1 MKGCF
6 EHNEKTK
13 EHIRK
18 RLLKKSCIFALGIT
32 KTKFHIVMNKFHK
45 LGLVVMAVVVMCG
58 YSLRVSAQQLKAE
71 NIDAVVKAMTLE
83 EKCHMVLGRGMHFN
97 DDAKFPGTAGST
109 FSVDRLGIPETY
121 CADSQQGLRMSAT
134 RAWDHND
141 YYPTDFVAS
150 MTLAS
155 TWDRE
160 AAFKVGQGI
169 GNEVREFGLDWI
181 LSPAMNLIR
190 NPLCGR
196 NHEYY
201 SEDPYLSGT
210 IAAGYVNGVQSEGT
224 AACPKHF
231 VANNQETNRNNNISQ
246 VSQRAL
252 REIYL
257 KAFELMVK
265 ESNPWTIMTSYNKL
279 NGPYA
284 VQNYE
289 LLTTI
294 VRDEWGWKGMYVSDW
309 NAGDDAVAAMLAGND
324 MLQPGQDKQYQAILE
339 AAKNGKLPME
349 VLDANVKRIL
359 EYVIK
364 THNFKNYKYSNEP
377 DLKAHAQTVREVGAD
392 GIVLLKNSGILPL
405 TGKRVALFGCTS
417 YDWISGGSGFGGT
430 SVGHYTVSIIEGM
443 RSAGYEVYKPLIATY
458 TKHLAAE
465 EKRLFPNGRP
475 PFSLMPP
482 ARADEKQFTSEELN
496 AAIEGS
502 DVAIISL
509 GRKSGEA
516 ADRSESDFY
525 LKEGEA
531 QLIKAVSEAYHAKG
545 KQVVVLLDICSPI
558 DVASWQDQVDALVC
572 TWQGG
577 QESGF
582 SVADVL
588 SGKVNPSGKLPM
600 TFQIKYG
607 DAYADKNFPANVDDK
622 TLGAMFMW
630 GYNKDQAPKERQ
642 PQANIDYT
650 NYEEDIYVGYRYF
663 DSFGKPVAYPFGFG
677 LSYTTFAYENMSV
690 SEANGVYTVKIDVK
704 NTGKCAGRN
713 VVELFVAAP
722 NSKKLNKPEKELRN
736 YAKTKCL
743 KPGETE
749 TVAMQVKTEDLASFN
764 EKASAWK
771 TDAGL
776 YTFMI
781 CSSASDVEAQA
792 TAKVKA
798 WTKKVHNVMQPNVK
812 LNLLKR

>member
-1 MKGCF
+1 
-6 EHNEKTK
+6 
-13 EHIRK
+13 
-18 RLLKKSCIFALGIT
+18 
-32 KTKFHIVMNKFHK
+32 
-45 LGLVVMAVVVMCG
+45 
-58 YSLRVSAQQLKAE
+58 
-71 NIDAVVKAMTLE
+71 
-83 EKCHMVLGRGMHFN
+83 MHYN
-97 DDAKFPGTAGST
+97 DDDKFPGTAGSS
-109 FSVDRLGIPETY
+109 FGVARLGIPETY
-121 CADSQQGLRMSAT
+121 CADSQQGLRMNAK
-134 RAWDHND
+134 RVWDHRD

-150 MTLAS
+150 PTLAS

-160 AAFKVGQGI
+160 AAFKIGQGI

-210 IAAGYVNGVQSEGT
+210 IAAGYVRGIQSEGT

-257 KAFELMVK
+257 KAFEIMVK
-265 ESNPWTIMTSYNKL
+265 ESDPWTIMTSYNKL

-284 VQNYE
+284 VQNHE

-324 MLQPGQDKQYQAILE
+324 MLQPGQPKQYEAILA
-339 AAKNGKLPME
+339 AAKSGKLPME
-349 VLDANVKRIL
+349 VLNANIKRIL
-359 EYVIK
+359 EYVVK
-364 THNFKNYKYSNEP
+364 TNSFKGYKYSNEP
-377 DLKAHAQTVREVGAD
+377 NLKAHAQVVREVGAD

-430 SVGHYTVSIIEGM
+430 SVGHYTVSLVEGM
-443 RSAGYEVYKPLIATY
+443 RSVGYEVYKPLIAAY
-458 TKHLAAE
+458 TQHLAAE
-465 EKRLFPNGRP
+465 EKRLFPDGRP
-475 PFSLMPP
+475 PFSLLPP
-482 ARADEKQFTSEELN
+482 ARAEEKQFTDDELS
-496 AAIEGS
+496 AAVNES

-516 ADRSESDFY
+516 ADRSEADFY
-525 LKEGEA
+525 LKEGEK

-545 KQVVVLLDICSPI
+545 KKVVVLLDICSPI
-558 DVASWQDQVDALVC
+558 DVASWQDQIDALVC

-588 SGKVNPSGKLPM
+588 SGRVNPSGKLPM

-630 GYNKDQAPKERQ
+630 GYDKDKAPKERK
-642 PQANIDYT
+642 PEANIDFT

-663 DSFGKPVAYPFGFG
+663 DSFRKPVAYPFGYG

-690 SEANGVYTVKIDVK
+690 TEADGIYTVKVDVK
-704 NTGKCAGRN
+704 NTGDCAGRN

-736 YAKTKCL
+736 YAKTRLL
-743 KPGETE
+743 KTGESE
-749 TVAMQVKTEDLASFN
+749 TITMTVKAEDLASFN

-771 TDAGL
+771 TDAGV
-776 YTFMI
+776 YTFLI
-781 CSSASDVEAQA
+781 CSSANDVEAHA

-798 WTKKVHNVMQPNVK
+798 WTKKVNNVMKPNVK
-812 LNLLKR
+812 LNLLHR

>member
-1 MKGCF
+1 MK
-6 EHNEKTK
+6 
-13 EHIRK
+13 RK
-18 RLLKKSCIFALGIT
+18 LLYFLAL
-32 KTKFHIVMNKFHK
+32 FP
-45 LGLVVMAVVVMCG
+45 LMA
-58 YSLRVSAQQLKAE
+58 SAQQLTAE
-71 NIDAVVKAMTLE
+71 NIDDVVNAMTLE
-83 EKCHMVLGRGMHFN
+83 EKCHLVLGCGMHYN
-97 DDAKFPGTAGST
+97 EDDKFPGTAGSS
-109 FSVDRLGIPETY
+109 FGVARLGIPETY
-121 CADSQQGLRMSAT
+121 CADSQQGLRMNSK
-134 RAWDHND
+134 RAWDHRD
-141 YYPTDFVAS
+141 YFPTDFVAS
-150 MTLAS
+150 MTLSS

-169 GNEVREFGLDWI
+169 GNEVKEFGLDWI
-181 LSPAMNLIR
+181 LSPSMNLIR

-201 SEDPYLSGT
+201 SEDPFLSGT
-210 IAAGYVNGVQSEGT
+210 IAAGYVKGVQSEGT

-231 VANNQETNRNNNISQ
+231 VANNQETNRSNNISQ

-257 KAFELMVK
+257 KAFEIMIK
-265 ESNPWTIMTSYNKL
+265 ESDPWTIMTSYNKL

-284 VQNYE
+284 VQNHE

-309 NAGDDAVAAMLAGND
+309 GGGDNAVAAMLAGND
-324 MLQPGQDKQYQAILE
+324 MLQPGTPKQFEEILA
-339 AAKNGKLPME
+339 AAKSGELPMA

-359 EYVIK
+359 EYVVK
-364 THNFKNYKYSNEP
+364 THNFKKAGHQCQKPCCVPIGSAEN
-377 DLKAHAQTVREVGAD
+377 LKAHALVVREVGAD

-405 TGKRVALFGCTS
+405 AGKKVALFGCTS

-430 SVGHYTVSIIEGM
+430 SVGHYTVSLIEGM
-443 RSAGYEVYKPLIATY
+443 RSAGYEVYKPLIGIY
-458 TKHLAAE
+458 TQHIAAE
-465 EKRLFPNGRP
+465 EKRLYPEGRP
-475 PFSLMPP
+475 PFSLTPP
-482 ARADEKQFTSEELN
+482 ARAEEILLSAEDMN

-502 DVAIISL
+502 DVAIITL

-516 ADRSESDFY
+516 ADRPESDFY
-525 LKEGEA
+525 LKEGEKR
-531 QLIKAVSEAYHAKG
+531 LIKAVSEAYHAQG
-545 KQVVVLLDICSPI
+545 KKVIALLDICSPI

-630 GYNKDQAPKERQ
+630 GRNKDDNKVRE
-642 PQANIDYT
+642 PQKDIDFT

-677 LSYTTFAYENMSV
+677 LSYTTFAYENLRV
-690 SEANGVYTVKIDVK
+690 SETGGVYTIQVDVK
-704 NTGKCAGRN
+704 NTGSKAGRN

-736 YAKTKCL
+736 YAKTKL
-743 KPGETE
+743 LQPGETE
-749 TVAMQVKTEDLASFN
+749 TITMKVPIEDLASFN

-781 CSSASDVEAQA
+781 CSSANDIEAKA
-792 TAKVKA
+792 TAKVKG
-798 WTKKVHNVMQPNVK
+798 WTKKVNNVMKPNVK
-812 LNLLKR
+812 LNLLRR

>member
-1 MKGCF
+1 MK
-6 EHNEKTK
+6 
-13 EHIRK
+13 
-18 RLLKKSCIFALGIT
+18 KKIKLCLMLAGTFLGSGLHMSVFAQ
-32 KTKFHIVMNKFHK
+32 VK
-45 LGLVVMAVVVMCG
+45 L
-58 YSLRVSAQQLKAE
+58 SAT
-71 NIDAVVKAMTLE
+71 NIDEIVQTMTLE
-83 EKCHMVLGRGMHFN
+83 EKCHLVLGCGMHFN
-97 DDAKFPGTAGST
+97 DEAKFPGTAGST
-109 FSVDRLGIPETY
+109 YAIARRGIPETY
-121 CADSQQGLRMSAT
+121 CADSQQGLRMDHH
-134 RAWDHND
+134 RDWDHRD

-160 AAFKVGQGI
+160 AAYKVGQGI
-169 GNEVREFGLDWI
+169 GNEVKEFGLDWI
-181 LSPAMNLIR
+181 LSPSMNLIR
-190 NPLCGR
+190 DALCGR

-201 SEDPYLSGT
+201 SEDPYLSGM

-231 VANNQETNRNNNISQ
+231 IANNQETNRSNNISQ
-246 VSQRAL
+246 MSQRAL

-257 KAFELMVK
+257 KAFEIMVK

-284 VQNYE
+284 VQNHE

-309 NAGDDAVAAMLAGND
+309 GGGDNAVAAMQAGND
-324 MLQPGQDKQYQAILE
+324 MLQPGSDMQYQTILA
-339 AAKNGKLPME
+339 AAKNGQLSME

-359 EYVIK
+359 EYVVK
-364 THNFKNYKYSNEP
+364 THNFRGYAYTNTP
-377 DLKAHAQTVREVGAD
+377 DLKAHAQVVREVGAD
-392 GIVLLKNSGILPL
+392 GIVLLKNGSSSNVSEDGEKLLPL
-405 TGKRVALFGCTS
+405 KGKRVALFGCTS

-430 SVGHYTVSIIEGM
+430 TIGHYTVSLIEGM
-443 RSAGYEVYKPLIATY
+443 RSAGYEVYKPLIGIY
-458 TKHLAAE
+458 KKHIADE

-475 PFSLMPP
+475 QFSLMPP
-482 ARADEKQFTSEELN
+482 ARAEEKLFTNEELG
-496 AAIEGS
+496 AAIDGS

-516 ADRSESDFY
+516 ADRSEADFY
-525 LKEGEA
+525 LKDSEKA
-531 QLIKAVSEAYHAKG
+531 LIKQISEAYHAQG
-545 KQVVVLLDICSPI
+545 KKVVVLLDICSPI

-582 SVADVL
+582 AVADVL
-588 SGKVNPSGKLPM
+588 SGRVNPSGKLPM

-607 DAYADKNFPANVDDK
+607 DAYADKNFPSNVDDK

-630 GYNKDQAPKERQ
+630 GRNKDDAKKRE
-642 PQANIDYT
+642 PQKNIDFT

-663 DSFGKPVAYPFGFG
+663 DSFDKPVAYPFGFG
-677 LSYTTFAYENMSV
+677 LSYTTFDYENMRV
-690 SEANGVYTVKIDVK
+690 SESDGVYTVKVDVR
-704 NTGKCAGRN
+704 NTGDYAGRN

-722 NSKKLNKPEKELRN
+722 NSKKANKPAKELRN
-736 YAKTKCL
+736 FAKTRL
-743 KPGETE
+743 LQPGENE
-749 TVAMQVKTEDLASFN
+749 TVTMTVSTADLASFN
-764 EKASAWK
+764 EKLSAWK

-781 CSSASDVEAQA
+781 CSSASDVEAKA

-798 WTKKVHNVMQPNVK
+798 YTHKVNNVLKPNVK
-812 LNLLKR
+812 LNLLHR

>member
-1 MKGCF
+1 MK
-6 EHNEKTK
+6 T
-13 EHIRK
+13 RY
-18 RLLKKSCIFALGIT
+18 LVSLVIT
-32 KTKFHIVMNKFHK
+32 I
-45 LGLVVMAVVVMCG
+45 AAQCG
-58 YSLRVSAQQLKAE
+58 YSLHVNAQQLNVN
-71 NIDAVVKAMTLE
+71 NIDDIVNAMTIE
-83 EKCHMVLGRGMHFN
+83 EKCHLVLGCGMHFN
-97 DDAKFPGTAGST
+97 DEAKFPGTAGST
-109 FSVDRLGIPETY
+109 YAVPRLGIPATY
-121 CADSQQGLRMSAT
+121 CADSQQGLRMNAN
-134 RAWDHND
+134 RDWDHHD

-160 AAFKVGQGI
+160 AAFKVGKGI

-210 IAAGYVNGVQSEGT
+210 IAAGYVRGVQSEGT

-231 VANNQETNRNNNISQ
+231 IANNQETNRNSNISQ

-257 KAFELMVK
+257 KAFEIMVK
-265 ESNPWTIMTSYNKL
+265 ESDPWTIMTSYNKL

-284 VQNYE
+284 LQNRD

-309 NAGDDAVAAMLAGND
+309 NAGDDAVAAMKAGND
-324 MLQPGQDKQYQAILE
+324 MLQPGQDKQYQAILD
-339 AAKNGKLPME
+339 AAKSGKLSMDI
-349 VLDANVKRIL
+349 LNANVKRIL
-359 EYVIK
+359 EYIVK
-364 THNFKNYKYSNEP
+364 THNFKGYQYGNEP
-377 DLKAHAQTVREVGAD
+377 NLKAHAQIVREVGAD
-392 GIVLLKNSGILPL
+392 GIVLLKNNGILPL

-430 SVGHYTVSIIEGM
+430 SVGHYTVSLIEGM
-443 RSAGYEVYKPLIATY
+443 RSAGYEVYKPLISIYKQHIAS
-458 TKHLAAE
+458 E

-475 PFSLMPP
+475 PFSITPP
-482 ARADEKQFTSEELN
+482 ARAEEKAFTAEEMN
-496 AAIEGS
+496 DAIDGS

-516 ADRSESDFY
+516 ADRSEADFY
-525 LKEGEA
+525 LKEGES
-531 QLIKAVSEAYHAKG
+531 QLIKTVSEAYHAKG
-545 KQVVVLLDICSPI
+545 KKVIVLLDICSPI
-558 DVASWQDQVDALVC
+558 DVASWQNQVDALVC

-630 GYNKDQAPKERQ
+630 GYDKDKAPEERN
-642 PQANIDYT
+642 PEANIDYT

-663 DSFGKPVAYPFGFG
+663 DSFGKDVAYPFGFG
-677 LSYTTFAYENMSV
+677 LSYTTFSYDNMNV
-690 SEANGVYTVKIDVK
+690 SEAGGVYTVKVDVK
-704 NTGKCAGRN
+704 NTGSRAGRN

-736 YAKTKCL
+736 YAKTKNL

-749 TVAMQVKTEDLASFN
+749 TITMQVKTEDLASFN

-771 TDAGL
+771 TDAGD

-781 CSSASDVEAQA
+781 CSSANDIEAKA
-792 TAKVKA
+792 TAKVKP

-812 LNLLKR
+812 LNRLKR

>member
-1 MKGCF
+1 M
-6 EHNEKTK
+6 
-13 EHIRK
+13 
-18 RLLKKSCIFALGIT
+18 KKSMRYILG
-32 KTKFHIVMNKFHK
+32 V
-45 LGLVVMAVVVMCG
+45 AVVCG
-58 YSLRVSAQQLKAE
+58 CSLSASAQQLKAD
-71 NIDAVVKAMTLE
+71 NIDDVVKAMTLE
-83 EKCHMVLGRGMHFN
+83 EKCHMVLGRGMHYN
-97 DDAKFPGTAGST
+97 DDDKFPGTAGST
-109 FSVDRLGIPETY
+109 FFVERLGIPETY
-121 CADSQQGLRMSAT
+121 CADSQQGLRMNAK

-160 AAFKVGQGI
+160 AAFRVGQGI

-210 IAAGYVNGVQSEGT
+210 IAAGYVRGVQSEGT

-257 KAFELMVK
+257 KAFEIMVK
-265 ESNPWTIMTSYNKL
+265 ESDPWTIMTSYNKL

-284 VQNYE
+284 VQNRE

-324 MLQPGQDKQYQAILE
+324 MLQPGQDKQYEAILQ
-339 AAKNGKLPME
+339 AAKSGKLPME

-359 EYVIK
+359 EYVVK
-364 THNFKNYKYSNEP
+364 THNFKGYKSTNNP

-405 TGKRVALFGCTS
+405 KGKRVALFGCTS

-430 SVGHYTVSIIEGM
+430 SVGHYTVSLVEGM
-443 RSAGYEVYKPLIATY
+443 RSAGYEVYKPLVGIY
-458 TKHLAAE
+458 TKHLADE
-465 EKRLFPNGRP
+465 EKRLFPEGRP
-475 PFSLMPP
+475 AFSLLPP
-482 ARADEKQFTSEELN
+482 ARADEKQFTADELK

-516 ADRSESDFY
+516 ADRSEADFY
-525 LKEGEA
+525 LKDGEA
-531 QLIKAVSEAYHAKG
+531 KLIKAVSEAYHAQG

-582 SVADVL
+582 AVADVL
-588 SGKVNPSGKLPM
+588 SGRVNPSGKLPM

-607 DAYADKNFPANVDDK
+607 DAYADRNFPANVDDK

-630 GYNKDQAPKERQ
+630 GYDKDKAPKERKFE
-642 PQANIDYT
+642 ANIDYT

-677 LSYTTFAYENMSV
+677 LSYTTFSYADAVATVDGDVVTVSV
-690 SEANGVYTVKIDVK
+690 KVT
-704 NTGKCAGRN
+704 NTGQRAGRN

-736 YAKTKCL
+736 YAKTRL
-743 KPGETE
+743 LQPGQSE
-749 TVAMQVKTEDLASFN
+749 TVTMKVKTSNLASFN

-771 TDAGL
+771 TDAGTYSFL
-776 YTFMI
+776 I
-781 CSSASDVEAQA
+781 CSSANSVEAKA

-798 WTKKVHNVMQPNVK
+798 WSKKVNNVMKPNVK

>member
-1 MKGCF
+1 M
-6 EHNEKTK
+6 
-13 EHIRK
+13 
-18 RLLKKSCIFALGIT
+18 KKSMRYILG
-32 KTKFHIVMNKFHK
+32 V
-45 LGLVVMAVVVMCG
+45 AVVCG
-58 YSLRVSAQQLKAE
+58 CSLSASAQQLKAD
-71 NIDAVVKAMTLE
+71 NIDDVVKAMTLE
-83 EKCHMVLGRGMHFN
+83 EKCHMVLGRGMHYN
-97 DDAKFPGTAGST
+97 DDDKFPGTAGST
-109 FSVDRLGIPETY
+109 FFVERLGIPETY
-121 CADSQQGLRMSAT
+121 CADSQQGLRMNAK

-160 AAFKVGQGI
+160 AAFRVGQGI

-210 IAAGYVNGVQSEGT
+210 IAAGYVRGVQSEGT

-257 KAFELMVK
+257 KAFEIMVK
-265 ESNPWTIMTSYNKL
+265 ESDPWTIMTSYNKL

-284 VQNYE
+284 VQNRE

-324 MLQPGQDKQYQAILE
+324 MLQPGQDKQYEAILQ
-339 AAKNGKLPME
+339 AAKSGKLPME

-359 EYVIK
+359 EYVVK
-364 THNFKNYKYSNEP
+364 THNFKGYKSTNNP

-405 TGKRVALFGCTS
+405 NGKRVALFGCTS

-430 SVGHYTVSIIEGM
+430 SVGHYTVSLVEGM
-443 RSAGYEVYKPLIATY
+443 RSAGYEVYKPLVGIY
-458 TKHLAAE
+458 TKHLADE
-465 EKRLFPNGRP
+465 EKRLFPEGRP
-475 PFSLMPP
+475 AFSLLPP
-482 ARADEKQFTSEELN
+482 ARADEKQFSADELK

-516 ADRSESDFY
+516 ADRSEADFY
-525 LKEGEA
+525 LKDGEA
-531 QLIKAVSEAYHAKG
+531 KLIKAVSEAYHAQG

-582 SVADVL
+582 AVADVL
-588 SGKVNPSGKLPM
+588 SGRVNPSGKLPM

-607 DAYADKNFPANVDDK
+607 DAYADRNFPANVDDK

-630 GYNKDQAPKERQ
+630 GYDKDKAPKERKLE
-642 PQANIDYT
+642 ANIDYT

-677 LSYTTFAYENMSV
+677 LSYTTFSYADAVATVDGDVVTVSV
-690 SEANGVYTVKIDVK
+690 KVT
-704 NTGKCAGRN
+704 NTGQRAGRN

-736 YAKTKCL
+736 YAKTRL
-743 KPGETE
+743 LQPGQSE
-749 TVAMQVKTEDLASFN
+749 TVTMKVKTSDLASFN

-771 TDAGL
+771 TDAGTYSFL
-776 YTFMI
+776 I
-781 CSSASDVEAQA
+781 CSSANSVEAKA

-798 WTKKVHNVMQPNVK
+798 WSKKVNNVMKPNVK

>member
-1 MKGCF
+1 MK
-6 EHNEKTK
+6 T
-13 EHIRK
+13 I
-18 RLLKKSCIFALGIT
+18 LL
-32 KTKFHIVMNKFHK
+32 
-45 LGLVVMAVVVMCG
+45 
-58 YSLRVSAQQLKAE
+58 SLFSLLSIAASAQPKLNAN
-71 NIDAVVKAMTLE
+71 NIDEVVNAMTLE
-83 EKCHMVLGRGMHFN
+83 EKCHLVLGCGMHFN
-97 DDAKFPGTAGST
+97 DEAKFPGTAGST
-109 FSVDRLGIPETY
+109 FGIARLGIPETY
-121 CADSQQGLRMSAT
+121 CADSQQGLRMDSK

-160 AAFKVGQGI
+160 AAYKVGKGI
-169 GNEVREFGLDWI
+169 GNEVKEFGLDWI
-181 LSPAMNLIR
+181 LSPSMNLIR
-190 NPLCGR
+190 NVLCGR

-210 IAAGYVNGVQSEGT
+210 IAAGYVRGVQSEGT

-231 VANNQETNRNNNISQ
+231 IANNQETNRNNNISQ
-246 VSQRAL
+246 ISQRAL

-257 KAFELMVK
+257 KAFEIMIK

-284 VQNYE
+284 VQNHE

-309 NAGDDAVAAMLAGND
+309 NAGDDAVAAMKAGND
-324 MLQPGQDKQYQAILE
+324 MLQPGQDRQYQAILA
-339 AAKNGKLPME
+339 AAKSGELSMDILN
-349 VLDANVKRIL
+349 ANVKRIL
-359 EYVIK
+359 EYVVK
-364 THNFKNYKYSNEP
+364 THNFKGYKAGNNP
-377 DLKAHAQTVREVGAD
+377 NLKAHAQVVREVGAD
-392 GIVLLKNSGILPL
+392 GIVLLKNNGILPL
-405 TGKRVALFGCTS
+405 AGKRVALFGCTS

-430 SVGHYTVSIIEGM
+430 SVGHYTVSLIEGM
-443 RSAGYEVYKPLIATY
+443 RSAGYDIYKPLISIY
-458 TKHLAAE
+458 TKHIADE

-475 PFSLMPP
+475 QFSLLPP
-482 ARADEKQFTSEELN
+482 TRADEKQFTADEMN
-496 AAIEGS
+496 AAIAGS

-516 ADRSESDFY
+516 ADRSEADFY
-525 LKEGEA
+525 LKDGEK

-545 KQVVVLLDICSPI
+545 KKVIVLLDICSPI

-600 TFQIKYG
+600 TFEINYG
-607 DAYADKNFPANVDDK
+607 DAYADKNFPSNVDDK

-630 GYNKDQAPKERQ
+630 GRNKEDNKKRE

-677 LSYTTFAYENMSV
+677 LSYTTFGYDNMNV
-690 SEANGVYTVKIDVK
+690 SEANGVYTVKVDVK
-704 NTGKCAGRN
+704 NTGKKAGRN

-736 YAKTKCL
+736 YAKTHL
-743 KPGETE
+743 LLPGQTE
-749 TVAMQVKTEDLASFN
+749 TVTMTVAIEDLASFN

-771 TDAGL
+771 TDAGI

-781 CSSASDVEAQA
+781 CSSANDVEAKA

-798 WTKKVHNVMQPNVK
+798 WTKKVNNVMKPNVK

>member
-1 MKGCF
+1 MK
-6 EHNEKTK
+6 
-13 EHIRK
+13 I
-18 RLLKKSCIFALGIT
+18 S
-32 KTKFHIVMNKFHK
+32 FHQIS
-45 LGLVVMAVVVMCG
+45 LVVMTVAMSFGC
-58 YSLRVSAQQLKAE
+58 SHSVSAQHLRAD
-71 NIDAVVKAMTLE
+71 NIDEVVKAMTLE

-97 DDAKFPGTAGST
+97 DEAKFPGTAGST
-109 FSVDRLGIPETY
+109 FSVNRLGIPETY
-121 CADSQQGLRMSAT
+121 CADSQQGLRMNAT

-210 IAAGYVNGVQSEGT
+210 IAAGYVKGVQSEGT
-224 AACPKHF
+224 AASPKHF

-257 KAFELMVK
+257 KAFEIMVK
-265 ESNPWTIMTSYNKL
+265 ESDPWTIMTSYNKL

-284 VQNYE
+284 VQNRE

-294 VRDEWGWKGMYVSDW
+294 VRDEWGWKGMFVSDW
-309 NAGDDAVAAMLAGND
+309 NAGDDAVAAMMAGND
-324 MLQPGQDKQYQAILE
+324 MLQPGQDKQYKAIYE
-339 AAKNGKLPME
+339 AAKSGKLPME

-359 EYVIK
+359 EYVVK
-364 THNFKNYKYSNEP
+364 THNFKGYKYNNEP
-377 DLKAHAQTVREVGAD
+377 DLKAHAQVVREVGAD

-430 SVGHYTVSIIEGM
+430 SVGHYTVSLVEGM
-443 RSAGYEVYKPLIATY
+443 RSAGYEVYKPLINAY
-458 TKHLAAE
+458 TQHIAAE

-482 ARADEKQFTSEELN
+482 ARAEEKQFTTDELT

-525 LKEGEA
+525 LKEGEK

-558 DVASWQDQVDALVC
+558 DVASWQDQIDALVC

-600 TFQIKYG
+600 TFQNKYG
-607 DAYADKNFPANVDDK
+607 DAYADKNFPSNVDDK

-630 GYNKDQAPKERQ
+630 GYNKDQAPKERK
-642 PQANIDYT
+642 PQTNIDFT

-663 DSFGKPVAYPFGFG
+663 DSFNKPVAYPFGFG
-677 LSYTTFAYENMSV
+677 LSYTTFAYENLKV
-690 SEANGVYTVKIDVK
+690 TEANGVYTVKVDVK
-704 NTGKCAGRN
+704 NVGNKAGRN

-722 NSKKLNKPEKELRN
+722 NSKKANKPAKELRN
-736 YAKTKCL
+736 YTKTKL
-743 KPGETE
+743 LQPGQTE
-749 TVAMQVKTEDLASFN
+749 TVTMIVKTEDLASFN

-771 TDAGL
+771 TDAGRYEFL
-776 YTFMI
+776 I
-781 CSSASDVEAQA
+781 CSSANDVEAKA
-792 TAKVKA
+792 TANVKA
-798 WTKKVHNVMQPNVK
+798 WTKKVNNVMKPNVK

>member
-1 MKGCF
+1 M
-6 EHNEKTK
+6 NTRY
-13 EHIRK
+13 IIS
-18 RLLKKSCIFALGIT
+18 LFA
-32 KTKFHIVMNKFHK
+32 
-45 LGLVVMAVVVMCG
+45 AVAALCG
-58 YSLRVSAQQLKAE
+58 YSMHLSAQQLNAD
-71 NIDAVVKAMTLE
+71 NIDEVVKAMTLE
-83 EKCHMVLGRGMHFN
+83 EKCHLVLGCGMHFN
-97 DDAKFPGTAGST
+97 DEAKFPGTAGSSFGIT
-109 FSVDRLGIPETY
+109 RLGIPETY
-121 CADSQQGLRMSAT
+121 CADSQQGLRMQDH
-134 RAWDHND
+134 RLWDHRD
-141 YYPTDFVAS
+141 YFPTDFVAS

-181 LSPAMNLIR
+181 LSPSMNLIR
-190 NPLCGR
+190 NVLCGR

-201 SEDPYLSGT
+201 SEDPFLSGT

-231 VANNQETNRNNNISQ
+231 VANNQETNRSNNISQ

-252 REIYL
+252 RELYL
-257 KAFELMVK
+257 KAFEIMIK

-284 VQNYE
+284 VQNRD

-309 NAGDDAVAAMLAGND
+309 GGGDNAVAAMQAGND
-324 MLQPGQDKQYQAILE
+324 MLQPGTDKQYEAILT
-339 AAKNGKLPME
+339 AAKDGSLKMSD
-349 VLDANVKRIL
+349 LDANVKRIL
-359 EYVIK
+359 EYVVK
-364 THNFKNYKYSNEP
+364 THNFKAYNYSNEP
-377 DLKAHAQTVREVGAD
+377 NLKAHAKVVREVGAD
-392 GIVLLKNSGILPL
+392 GIVLLKNDKAILPL
-405 TGKRVALFGCTS
+405 TGKKVALFGCTS

-430 SVGHYTVSIIEGM
+430 SIGHYTVSLIEGL
-443 RSAGYEVYKPLIATY
+443 RSAGYEVYKPLIDIY
-458 TKHLAAE
+458 SQHLAAE

-475 PFSLMPP
+475 PFSLTPP
-482 ARADEKQFTSEELN
+482 ARAEEKQLSAEEMA
-496 AAIEGS
+496 AAIDGS
-502 DVAIISL
+502 DVAIITI

-516 ADRSESDFY
+516 ADRPESDFY
-525 LKEGEA
+525 LKEGEK

-545 KQVVVLLDICSPI
+545 KKVVVLLDICSPI

-630 GYNKDQAPKERQ
+630 GADKEAAAKERQ
-642 PQANIDYT
+642 PQKDIDYT

-677 LSYTTFAYENMSV
+677 LSYTTFEYDDMEI
-690 SEANGVYTVKIDVK
+690 EEENGVYTVKVDVK
-704 NTGKCAGRN
+704 NTGNRAGRN

-722 NSKKLNKPEKELRN
+722 NSKKLNKPKKELRN
-736 YAKTKCL
+736 YAKTKL
-743 KPGETE
+743 LQPGEEE
-749 TVAMQVKTEDLASFN
+749 TITMKVSTFDLASFN
-764 EKASAWK
+764 EKTSAWK
-771 TDAGL
+771 TDAGV

-781 CSSASDVEAQA
+781 CSSANDVETKA

-798 WTKKVHNVMQPNVK
+798 WTKKVNNVMKPNVK

>member
-1 MKGCF
+1 M
-6 EHNEKTK
+6 
-13 EHIRK
+13 R
-18 RLLKKSCIFALGIT
+18 
-32 KTKFHIVMNKFHK
+32 
-45 LGLVVMAVVVMCG
+45 
-58 YSLRVSAQQLKAE
+58 
-71 NIDAVVKAMTLE
+71 
-83 EKCHMVLGRGMHFN
+83 
-97 DDAKFPGTAGST
+97 
-109 FSVDRLGIPETY
+109 
-121 CADSQQGLRMSAT
+121 
-134 RAWDHND
+134 
-141 YYPTDFVAS
+141 
-150 MTLAS
+150 
-155 TWDRE
+155 
-160 AAFKVGQGI
+160 AAFKVGKGI

-181 LSPAMNLIR
+181 LSPSMNLIR
-190 NPLCGR
+190 SALCGR

-231 VANNQETNRNNNISQ
+231 IANNQETNRNNNNSQ
-246 VSQRAL
+246 LSQRAL

-257 KAFELMVK
+257 KAFEIMVK

-284 VQNYE
+284 LQNEE
-289 LLTTI
+289 LLNTI

-309 NAGDDAVAAMLAGND
+309 NAGDDAVAAMKAGND
-324 MLQPGQDKQYQAILE
+324 MLQPGQDKQYQAILA
-339 AAKNGKLPME
+339 AAKDGSLSMDILN
-349 VLDANVKRIL
+349 ANVKRIL

-364 THNFKNYKYSNEP
+364 TSNFKGYKYNNEP
-377 DLKAHAQTVREVGAD
+377 DLKAHAQIVREVGAD
-392 GIVLLKNSGILPL
+392 GIVLLRNEGILPL

-430 SVGHYTVSIIEGM
+430 SVGHYTVSLIEGM
-443 RSAGYEVYKPLIATY
+443 RSAGYEVYQPLIDIY
-458 TKHLAAE
+458 KKHIADE

-475 PFSLMPP
+475 PFSITPP
-482 ARADEKQFTSEELN
+482 ARAAEKLFTAEEMN
-496 AAIEGS
+496 AAIDGS

-516 ADRSESDFY
+516 ADRGESDFY
-525 LKEGEA
+525 LNDGEK
-531 QLIKAVSEAYHAKG
+531 QLIKAVSDAYHAKG
-545 KQVVVLLDICSPI
+545 KKIVVLLDICSPM
-558 DVASWQDQVDALVC
+558 DVASWQSQADAVVC

-582 SVADVL
+582 AVADVL

-630 GYNKDQAPKERQ
+630 GYNKDSAPKDRKPEKD
-642 PQANIDYT
+642 IDFT

-677 LSYTTFAYENMSV
+677 LSYTTFGYENLSV
-690 SEANGVYTVKIDVK
+690 TEADGTYTVKVDVK
-704 NTGKCAGRN
+704 NTGSKAGRN

-736 YAKTKCL
+736 YAKTKL
-743 KPGETE
+743 LQPGQTE
-749 TVAMQVKTEDLASFN
+749 TVTMTVKTEDLASFN
-764 EKASAWK
+764 EQASSWK
-771 TDAGL
+771 TDAGV

-781 CSSASDVEAQA
+781 CSSANDVEAKA

-798 WTKKVHNVMQPNVK
+798 WTKKVNNVVKPNVK
-812 LNLLKR
+812 LDTITIINDHELNE

>member
-1 MKGCF
+1 MNIHRF
-6 EHNEKTK
+6 N
-13 EHIRK
+13 
-18 RLLKKSCIFALGIT
+18 
-32 KTKFHIVMNKFHK
+32 IVSI
-45 LGLVVMAVVVMCG
+45 AVVALCG
-58 YSLRVSAQQLKAE
+58 YSLNMSAQKLTPT
-71 NIDAVVKAMTLE
+71 NIDEVVKAMTLE

-109 FSVDRLGIPETY
+109 FSVERLGIPETY
-121 CADSQQGLRMSAT
+121 CADSQQGLRMNAT

-155 TWDRE
+155 TWDCE

-210 IAAGYVNGVQSEGT
+210 IAAGYVRGVQSEGT

-257 KAFELMVK
+257 KAFEIMVK

-284 VQNYE
+284 VQNHE

-339 AAKNGKLPME
+339 AAKSGKLPME

-359 EYVIK
+359 EYVVK
-364 THNFKNYKYSNEP
+364 THNFKGYKYNNAP
-377 DLKAHAQTVREVGAD
+377 DLKAHAQVVREVGAD
-392 GIVLLKNSGILPL
+392 GIVLLKNSGVLPL
-405 TGKRVALFGCTS
+405 TPNPSLPTSKLRVALFGCTS

-430 SVGHYTVSIIEGM
+430 SVGHYTVSLIEGL
-443 RSAGYEVYKPLIATY
+443 RSAGYEVFKPLIDAY
-458 TKHLAAE
+458 TQHLAAE
-465 EKRLFPNGRP
+465 EKRLFPDGRP
-475 PFSLMPP
+475 PFSLTPP
-482 ARADEKQFTSEELN
+482 ARADEKQFTADELN

-516 ADRSESDFY
+516 ADRSEADFY

-545 KQVVVLLDICSPI
+545 KQVIVLLDICSPI
-558 DVASWQDQVDALVC
+558 DVASWQNQVDALVC

-588 SGKVNPSGKLPM
+588 SGRVNPSGKLPM

-607 DAYADKNFPANVDDK
+607 DAYADRNFPSNVDDK

-630 GYNKDQAPKERQ
+630 GYNKDAAPQDRKPE
-642 PQANIDYT
+642 ANIDFT

-663 DSFGKPVAYPFGFG
+663 DSFNKPVAYPFGFG
-677 LSYTTFAYENMSV
+677 LSYTTFAYTDATATV
-690 SEANGVYTVKIDVK
+690 DGDAIIVTVKVT
-704 NTGKCAGRN
+704 NTGQRAGRN

-736 YAKTKCL
+736 YAKTRL
-743 KPGETE
+743 LQPGESE
-749 TVAMQVKTEDLASFN
+749 TITMKVSTADLASFN

-781 CSSASDVEAQA
+781 CSSANDIEAKA
-792 TAKVKA
+792 TAKIKA
-798 WTKKVHNVMQPNVK
+798 WTKKVNNVMKPNVK
-812 LNLLKR
+812 LNQLRR

>member
-1 MKGCF
+1 MISI
-6 EHNEKTK
+6 H
-13 EHIRK
+13 
-18 RLLKKSCIFALGIT
+18 
-32 KTKFHIVMNKFHK
+32 M
-45 LGLVVMAVVVMCG
+45 
-58 YSLRVSAQQLKAE
+58 YSLKVVAVASFCSYSLCSSAQQLQAG
-71 NIDAVVKAMTLE
+71 NIDEVVKAMTLE
-83 EKCHMVLGRGMHFN
+83 EKCHFVLGCGMHFN
-97 DDAKFPGTAGST
+97 DEAKFPGTAGST
-109 FSVDRLGIPETY
+109 FGVARLGIPETY
-121 CADSQQGLRMSAT
+121 CADSQQGLRMNAK
-134 RAWDHND
+134 RDWDHRD

-150 MTLAS
+150 PTLAS

-160 AAFKVGQGI
+160 AAFKIGQGI

-224 AACPKHF
+224 AASPKHF

-257 KAFELMVK
+257 KAFEIMVK
-265 ESNPWTIMTSYNKL
+265 ESDPWTIMTSYNKL

-284 VQNYE
+284 VQNRE

-324 MLQPGQDKQYQAILE
+324 MLQPGQPKQYDAILE
-339 AAKNGKLPME
+339 AAKNGKLPMA

-359 EYVIK
+359 QYVVK
-364 THNFKNYKYSNEP
+364 THNFKGYKYNNAP
-377 DLKAHAQTVREVGAD
+377 NLKAHAKTVREVGAD
-392 GIVLLKNSGILPL
+392 GIVLLKPSGILPL

-430 SVGHYTVSIIEGM
+430 SVGHYTVSLVEGM
-443 RSAGYEVYKPLIATY
+443 RSAGYEVYKPLLKAY
-458 TKHLAAE
+458 TQHLAAE

-475 PFSLMPP
+475 PFSLLPP
-482 ARADEKQFTSEELN
+482 ARADEKQFTAEEM
-496 AAIEGS
+496 AAAVDS
-502 DVAIISL
+502 TDVAIISL

-516 ADRSESDFY
+516 ADRNAEDFY
-525 LKEGEA
+525 LKDGEKA
-531 QLIKAVSEAYHAKG
+531 LIKAVSEAYHAKG

-558 DVASWQDQVDALVC
+558 DVASWQDQIDALVC

-588 SGKVNPSGKLPM
+588 SGQVNPSGKLPM
-600 TFQIKYG
+600 TFQINYG
-607 DAYADKNFPANVDDK
+607 DAYADKNFPAHVDDK

-642 PQANIDYT
+642 PQKDIDFT

-663 DSFGKPVAYPFGFG
+663 DSFEKPVAYPFGFG
-677 LSYTTFAYENMSV
+677 LSYTTFDYDNMSV
-690 SEANGVYTVKIDVK
+690 TEEYGIFTIKVDVK
-704 NTGKCAGRN
+704 NTGDRAGRN

-722 NSKKLNKPEKELRN
+722 NSKKLNKPVKELRN
-736 YAKTKCL
+736 YTKTKL
-743 KPGETE
+743 LQPGETE
-749 TVAMQVKTEDLASFN
+749 TVTMQVKTSDLASFD

-771 TDAGL
+771 TDAGRYAFL
-776 YTFMI
+776 I
-781 CSSASDVEAQA
+781 CSSVTTVEA
-792 TAKVKA
+792 KA
-798 WTKKVHNVMQPNVK
+798 SAQVNAWYQKVHNVMKPNVK
-812 LNLLKR
+812 LNLLKRK

>member
-1 MKGCF
+1 MRKTIVTFGC
-6 EHNEKTK
+6 
-13 EHIRK
+13 IAAAM
-18 RLLKKSCIFALGIT
+18 CAFAQP
-32 KTKFHIVMNKFHK
+32 K
-45 LGLVVMAVVVMCG
+45 LNVN
-58 YSLRVSAQQLKAE
+58 
-71 NIDAVVKAMTLE
+71 NIDEVVNAMTLE
-83 EKCHMVLGRGMHFN
+83 EKCHLVLGCGMHFN
-97 DDAKFPGTAGST
+97 DEAKFPGTAGST
-109 FSVDRLGIPETY
+109 LGIERLGIPETY
-121 CADSQQGLRMSAT
+121 CADSQQGLRMDSK
-134 RAWDHND
+134 RQWDHRD

-155 TWDRE
+155 TWDCE

-169 GNEVREFGLDWI
+169 GNEVKEFGLDWI

-210 IAAGYVNGVQSEGT
+210 IAAGYVRGVQSEGT

-231 VANNQETNRNNNISQ
+231 VANNQETNRSNNISQ
-246 VSQRAL
+246 MSQRAL

-257 KAFELMVK
+257 RAFEIMVK
-265 ESNPWTIMTSYNKL
+265 ESDPWTIMTSYNKL

-284 VQNYE
+284 VQNHE

-309 NAGDDAVAAMLAGND
+309 GGGDNAVAAMLAGND
-324 MLQPGQDKQYQAILE
+324 MLQPGQDRQYEAILA
-339 AAKNGKLPME
+339 AAKNGELPMD
-349 VLDANVKRIL
+349 VLNANVKRIL
-359 EYVIK
+359 EYIVK
-364 THNFKNYKYSNEP
+364 THNFKGYKAGNEP
-377 DLKAHAQTVREVGAD
+377 DLKAHAQVVREVGAD
-392 GIVLLKNSGILPL
+392 GIVLLKNNGILPL

-430 SVGHYTVSIIEGM
+430 SIGHYTVSLVEGL
-443 RSAGYEVYKPLIATY
+443 RSAGYEVYKPLISLY
-458 TKHLAAE
+458 TKHIADE

-475 PFSLMPP
+475 QFSLQPP
-482 ARADEKQFTSEELN
+482 ARAEEKQLTTEEMD
-496 AAIEGS
+496 AAIAGS
-502 DVAIISL
+502 DVAIISI

-516 ADRSESDFY
+516 ADRSEADFY
-525 LKEGEA
+525 LKEGEK
-531 QLIKAVSEAYHAKG
+531 QLIKSVSEAYHAKG

-558 DVASWQDQVDALVC
+558 DIASWQDQVDAVVC

-600 TFQIKYG
+600 TFQINYG

-630 GYNKDQAPKERQ
+630 GRNKDDDKKRE
-642 PQANIDYT
+642 PQANIDFT

-677 LSYTTFAYENMSV
+677 LSYTTFGYENLTV
-690 SEANGVYTVKIDVK
+690 SEANGVYTVKVNVR
-704 NTGKCAGRN
+704 NTGSRAGRN

-736 YAKTKCL
+736 YAKTRL
-743 KPGETE
+743 LQPGQTE
-749 TVAMQVKTEDLASFN
+749 TVTMTVKTEDLASFN

-771 TDAGL
+771 TDAGV

-781 CSSASDVEAQA
+781 CSSANDIEAQT
-792 TAKVKA
+792 TAKVKV
-798 WTKKVHNVMQPNVK
+798 WSQKVHNVMKPNVK
-812 LNLLKR
+812 LNLLRR

>member
-1 MKGCF
+1 MK
-6 EHNEKTK
+6 T
-13 EHIRK
+13 RY
-18 RLLKKSCIFALGIT
+18 LVSLVIT
-32 KTKFHIVMNKFHK
+32 I
-45 LGLVVMAVVVMCG
+45 AAQCG
-58 YSLRVSAQQLKAE
+58 YSLHVNAQQLNVN
-71 NIDAVVKAMTLE
+71 NIDDVVNAMTIE
-83 EKCHMVLGRGMHFN
+83 EKCHLVLGCGMHFN
-97 DDAKFPGTAGST
+97 DEAKFPGTAGST
-109 FSVDRLGIPETY
+109 YAVPRLGIPATY
-121 CADSQQGLRMSAT
+121 CADSQQGLRMNAN
-134 RAWDHND
+134 RDWDHHD

-150 MTLAS
+150 M
-155 TWDRE
+155 R
-160 AAFKVGQGI
+160 
-169 GNEVREFGLDWI
+169 I

-210 IAAGYVNGVQSEGT
+210 IAAGYVRGVQSEGT

-231 VANNQETNRNNNISQ
+231 IANNQETNRNSNISQ

-257 KAFELMVK
+257 KAFEIMVK
-265 ESNPWTIMTSYNKL
+265 ESDPWTIMTSYNKL

-284 VQNYE
+284 LQNRD

-309 NAGDDAVAAMLAGND
+309 NAGDDAVAAMKAGND
-324 MLQPGQDKQYQAILE
+324 MLQPGQDKQYQAILD
-339 AAKNGKLPME
+339 AAKSGKLSMDI
-349 VLDANVKRIL
+349 LNANVKRIL
-359 EYVIK
+359 EYIVK
-364 THNFKNYKYSNEP
+364 THNFKGYQYGNEP
-377 DLKAHAQTVREVGAD
+377 NLKAHAQIVREVGAD
-392 GIVLLKNSGILPL
+392 GIVLLKNNGILPL

-430 SVGHYTVSIIEGM
+430 SVGHYTVSLIEGM
-443 RSAGYEVYKPLIATY
+443 RSAGYEVYKPLISIYKQHIAS
-458 TKHLAAE
+458 E

-475 PFSLMPP
+475 PFSITPP
-482 ARADEKQFTSEELN
+482 ARAEEKAFTAEEMN
-496 AAIEGS
+496 DAIDGS

-516 ADRSESDFY
+516 ADRSEADFY
-525 LKEGEA
+525 LKEGES
-531 QLIKAVSEAYHAKG
+531 QLIKTVSEAYHAKG
-545 KQVVVLLDICSPI
+545 KKVIVLLDICSPI
-558 DVASWQDQVDALVC
+558 DVASWQNQVDALVC

-630 GYNKDQAPKERQ
+630 GYDKDKAPEERN
-642 PQANIDYT
+642 PEANIDYT

-663 DSFGKPVAYPFGFG
+663 DSFGKDVAYPFGFG
-677 LSYTTFAYENMSV
+677 LSYTTFSYDNMNV
-690 SEANGVYTVKIDVK
+690 SEAGGVYTVKVDVK
-704 NTGKCAGRN
+704 NTGSRAGRN

-736 YAKTKCL
+736 YAKTKNL

-749 TVAMQVKTEDLASFN
+749 TITMQVKTEDLASFN

-771 TDAGL
+771 TDAGD

-781 CSSASDVEAQA
+781 CSSANDIEAKA
-792 TAKVKA
+792 TAKVKP

-812 LNLLKR
+812 LNRLKR

>member
-1 MKGCF
+1 MKTSI
-6 EHNEKTK
+6 H
-13 EHIRK
+13 HI
-18 RLLKKSCIFALGIT
+18 C
-32 KTKFHIVMNKFHK
+32 
-45 LGLVVMAVVVMCG
+45 LVCLAVVALCG
-58 YSLRVSAQQLKAE
+58 YSLRISAQQLNAE
-71 NIDAVVKAMTLE
+71 NIDEIVNAMTLE
-83 EKCHMVLGRGMHFN
+83 EKCHLVLGCGMHFN
-97 DDAKFPGTAGST
+97 DDAKFPGTAGSS
-109 FSVDRLGIPETY
+109 FGVARLGIPETY
-121 CADSQQGLRMSAT
+121 CADSQQGLRMDSK
-134 RAWDHND
+134 RAWDHRD

-169 GNEVREFGLDWI
+169 GNEVKEFGLDWI
-181 LSPAMNLIR
+181 LSPSMNLIR
-190 NPLCGR
+190 NALCGR

-231 VANNQETNRNNNISQ
+231 IANNQETNRNNNISQ
-246 VSQRAL
+246 ISQRAL

-257 KAFELMVK
+257 KAFEIMIK

-309 NAGDDAVAAMLAGND
+309 NAGDDAVAAMKAGND
-324 MLQPGQDKQYQAILE
+324 MLQPGQDKQYQAILA
-339 AAKNGKLPME
+339 AAKSGELSMDILN
-349 VLDANVKRIL
+349 ANVKRIL
-359 EYVIK
+359 EYVVK
-364 THNFKNYKYSNEP
+364 THNFKKAGHKCDKSCCVSMCSAEN
-377 DLKAHAQTVREVGAD
+377 LKAHAKVVREVGAD

-405 TGKRVALFGCTS
+405 TGKKVALFGCTS

-430 SVGHYTVSIIEGM
+430 SVGHYTVSLIEGL
-443 RSAGYEVYKPLIATY
+443 RSAGYEVYKPLIAAY
-458 TKHLAAE
+458 TKHIADE

-482 ARADEKQFTSEELN
+482 ARADEKQFTADEMN

-516 ADRSESDFY
+516 ADRSEADFY

-531 QLIKAVSEAYHAKG
+531 QLMKSVSEAYHAKG
-545 KQVVVLLDICSPI
+545 KKVIVLLDICSPI
-558 DVASWQDQVDALVC
+558 DVASWQDQIDALVC

-630 GYNKDQAPKERQ
+630 GYNKDAAPKDRH
-642 PQANIDYT
+642 PQKDIDFT

-677 LSYTTFAYENMSV
+677 LSYTTFGYENLSV
-690 SEANGVYTVKIDVK
+690 SEANGIYTIKVDVK
-704 NTGKCAGRN
+704 NTGSKAGRHA
-713 VVELFVAAP
+713 VELFVAAP
-722 NSKKLNKPEKELRN
+722 NSPKANKPEKELRN
-736 YAKTKCL
+736 YAKTRL
-743 KPGETE
+743 LQPGESE
-749 TVAMQVKTEDLASFN
+749 TITMKVSTEDLASFN

-771 TDAGL
+771 TDAGV

-781 CSSASDVEAQA
+781 CSSANDVEAKA

-798 WTKKVHNVMQPNVK
+798 WSKKVNNVMKPNVK

>member
-1 MKGCF
+1 MK
-6 EHNEKTK
+6 
-13 EHIRK
+13 I
-18 RLLKKSCIFALGIT
+18 S
-32 KTKFHIVMNKFHK
+32 FHQIS
-45 LGLVVMAVVVMCG
+45 LVVMAVAMSFSC
-58 YSLRVSAQQLKAE
+58 SLGVSAQQLRAE
-71 NIDAVVKAMTLE
+71 NIDEVVKAMTLE

-97 DDAKFPGTAGST
+97 DEAKFPGTAGST
-109 FSVDRLGIPETY
+109 FSVNRLGIPETY

-134 RAWDHND
+134 RAWDHHD

-160 AAFKVGQGI
+160 AAFKVGKGI

-210 IAAGYVNGVQSEGT
+210 IAADYVKGVQSEGT

-257 KAFELMVK
+257 KAFEIMVK
-265 ESNPWTIMTSYNKL
+265 ESDPWTIMTSYNKL

-284 VQNYE
+284 VQNGE

-294 VRDEWGWKGMYVSDW
+294 VRDEWGWKGMFVSDW

-324 MLQPGQDKQYQAILE
+324 MLQPGQDKQYKAIYE
-339 AAKNGKLPME
+339 AAKSGKLPME

-359 EYVIK
+359 EYVVK
-364 THNFKNYKYSNEP
+364 THNFKGYKYSNEP
-377 DLKAHAQTVREVGAD
+377 DLKAHAQVVREVGAD

-405 TGKRVALFGCTS
+405 AGKRVALFGCTS

-430 SVGHYTVSIIEGM
+430 SVGHYTVSLVEGM
-443 RSAGYEVYKPLIATY
+443 RSAGYEVYKPLIRTY
-458 TKHLAAE
+458 TQHIAAE

-482 ARADEKQFTSEELN
+482 ARADEKQFTADELN

-516 ADRSESDFY
+516 ADRSEADFY
-525 LKEGEA
+525 LKEGEK

-558 DVASWQDQVDALVC
+558 DVASWQNQIDALVC

-582 SVADVL
+582 SLADVL

-600 TFQIKYG
+600 TFQNKYG
-607 DAYADKNFPANVDDK
+607 DAYADKNFPSNVDDK

-630 GYNKDQAPKERQ
+630 GYNKDQAPKERK

-663 DSFGKPVAYPFGFG
+663 DSFGKSVAYPFGFG
-677 LSYTTFAYENMSV
+677 LSYTTFGYDNLKV
-690 SEANGVYTVKIDVK
+690 TEANGVFTVKVDVK
-704 NTGKCAGRN
+704 NTGSKAGRN

-722 NSKKLNKPEKELRN
+722 NSKKANKPEKELRN
-736 YAKTKCL
+736 YAKTKL
-743 KPGETE
+743 LQPGQTE
-749 TVAMQVKTEDLASFN
+749 TITMQVKTEDLASFN

-771 TDAGL
+771 TDAGV

-781 CSSASDVEAQA
+781 CSSANDVEAKA

-798 WTKKVHNVMQPNVK
+798 WTKKVNNVMKPNVK

>member
-1 MKGCF
+1 M
-6 EHNEKTK
+6 
-13 EHIRK
+13 I
-18 RLLKKSCIFALGIT
+18 
-32 KTKFHIVMNKFHK
+32 KFHQIS
-45 LGLVVMAVVVMCG
+45 LVVVAVVALCG
-58 YSLRVSAQQLKAE
+58 YSHRLSAQTLSAA
-71 NIDAVVKAMTLE
+71 NIDDVINAMTLE
-83 EKCHMVLGRGMHFN
+83 EKCHLVLGCGMHFN
-97 DDAKFPGTAGST
+97 DEAKFPGTAGSS
-109 FSVDRLGIPETY
+109 FGIARLGIPETY
-121 CADSQQGLRMSAT
+121 CADSQQGLRMDSK
-134 RAWDHND
+134 RAWDHRD

-160 AAFKVGQGI
+160 AAYKVGQGI
-169 GNEVREFGLDWI
+169 GNEVKEFGLDWI
-181 LSPAMNLIR
+181 LSPSMNLIR
-190 NPLCGR
+190 NVLCGR

-231 VANNQETNRNNNISQ
+231 VANNQETNRSNNISQ

-257 KAFELMVK
+257 KAFEIMIK

-309 NAGDDAVAAMLAGND
+309 GGGDNAVAAMKAGND
-324 MLQPGQDKQYQAILE
+324 MLQPGTPKQFEDIL
-339 AAKNGKLPME
+339 AAVKNGDLSID
-349 VLDANVKRIL
+349 VLNANVKRIL
-359 EYVIK
+359 EYVVK
-364 THNFKNYKYSNEP
+364 THNFKKAGHSCDKPCCVPMCSDEN
-377 DLKAHAQTVREVGAD
+377 LKAHAKVVREVGAD

-405 TGKRVALFGCTS
+405 AGKKVALFGCTS

-430 SVGHYTVSIIEGM
+430 SVGHYTVSLIEGM
-443 RSAGYEVYKPLIATY
+443 RSAGYEVYKPLIGIY
-458 TKHLAAE
+458 TKHIADE

-475 PFSLMPP
+475 PFSLTPP
-482 ARADEKQFTSEELN
+482 ERAEEKQLTAEEYN
-496 AAIEGS
+496 AAVEGS

-516 ADRSESDFY
+516 ADRPESDFC
-525 LKEGEA
+525 LKEGEKT
-531 QLIKAVSEAYHAKG
+531 LIKAVSEAYHAKG
-545 KQVVVLLDICSPI
+545 KKVIVLLDICSPI

-600 TFQIKYG
+600 TFQKKYG

-630 GYNKDQAPKERQ
+630 GRNKDDDKKRE
-642 PQANIDYT
+642 PQKDIDFT

-663 DSFGKPVAYPFGFG
+663 DSFGKEVAYPFGFG
-677 LSYTTFAYENMSV
+677 LSYTTFAYDDLEV
-690 SEANGVYTVKIDVK
+690 EEENGVYTVKVDVK
-704 NTGKCAGRN
+704 NTGDKAGRN

-722 NSKKLNKPEKELRN
+722 NSKKTNKPEKELRN
-736 YAKTKCL
+736 YAKTKLL
-743 KPGETE
+743 KPGEKE
-749 TVAMQVKTEDLASFN
+749 TITMKVATEDLASFN

-771 TDAGL
+771 TDAGV

-781 CSSASDVEAQA
+781 CSSANDVEAKA

-798 WTKKVHNVMQPNVK
+798 WTKKVNNVMKPNVK
-812 LNLLKR
+812 LNLLKK

>member
-1 MKGCF
+1 
-6 EHNEKTK
+6 
-13 EHIRK
+13 
-18 RLLKKSCIFALGIT
+18 
-32 KTKFHIVMNKFHK
+32 
-45 LGLVVMAVVVMCG
+45 
-58 YSLRVSAQQLKAE
+58 
-71 NIDAVVKAMTLE
+71 
-83 EKCHMVLGRGMHFN
+83 
-97 DDAKFPGTAGST
+97 
-109 FSVDRLGIPETY
+109 
-121 CADSQQGLRMSAT
+121 
-134 RAWDHND
+134 
-141 YYPTDFVAS
+141 
-150 MTLAS
+150 
-155 TWDRE
+155 
-160 AAFKVGQGI
+160 
-169 GNEVREFGLDWI
+169 
-181 LSPAMNLIR
+181 
-190 NPLCGR
+190 LCGR

-210 IAAGYVNGVQSEGT
+210 IAAGYVRGVQSEGA

-257 KAFELMVK
+257 KAFEIMVK
-265 ESNPWTIMTSYNKL
+265 ESDPWTIMTSYNKL

-309 NAGDDAVAAMLAGND
+309 NAGDDAVAAMMAGND
-324 MLQPGQDKQYQAILE
+324 MLQPGQPKQYDAILA
-339 AAKNGKLPME
+339 AAKSGALPME

-359 EYVIK
+359 EYVVK
-364 THNFKNYKYSNEP
+364 THSFKSYKYNSEP
-377 DLKAHAQTVREVGAD
+377 NLKAHAQVVREVGAD

-430 SVGHYTVSIIEGM
+430 SVGHYTVSLIEGL
-443 RSAGYEVYKPLIATY
+443 RSAGYEVFKPLIATY
-458 TKHLAAE
+458 TQHLAAE
-465 EKRLFPNGRP
+465 EKRLFPDGRP
-475 PFSLMPP
+475 PFSLLPP
-482 ARADEKQFTSEELN
+482 ARADEKQFTDDELS
-496 AAIEGS
+496 AAVNES

-516 ADRSESDFY
+516 ADRSEADFY
-525 LKEGEA
+525 LKEGEK

-545 KQVVVLLDICSPI
+545 KKVVVLLDICSPI
-558 DVASWQDQVDALVC
+558 DVASWQDQIDALVC

-588 SGKVNPSGKLPM
+588 SGRVNPSGKLPM

-630 GYNKDQAPKERQ
+630 GYDKDKAPKERK
-642 PQANIDYT
+642 PEANIDFT

-663 DSFGKPVAYPFGFG
+663 DSFKKPVAYPFGYG

-690 SEANGVYTVKIDVK
+690 TEADGVFTVKVDVK
-704 NTGKCAGRN
+704 NTGRHLGRN

-736 YAKTKCL
+736 YAKTRL
-743 KPGETE
+743 LGTGQTE
-749 TVAMQVKTEDLASFN
+749 TITMTVKVEDLASFN

-771 TDAGL
+771 TDAGV
-776 YTFMI
+776 YTFLI
-781 CSSASDVEAQA
+781 CSSANDVEAHA

-798 WTKKVHNVMQPNVK
+798 WTKKVNNVMKPNVK

>member
-1 MKGCF
+1 MQ
-6 EHNEKTK
+6 TR
-13 EHIRK
+13 HIIC
-18 RLLKKSCIFALGIT
+18 SAFAVATL
-32 KTKFHIVMNKFHK
+32 
-45 LGLVVMAVVVMCG
+45 CG
-58 YSLRVSAQQLKAE
+58 YSLHVGAQQLRTN
-71 NIDAVVKAMTLE
+71 NIDEVVNAMTLE
-83 EKCHMVLGRGMHFN
+83 EKCHLVLGCGMHFN
-97 DDAKFPGTAGST
+97 DGAKFPGTAGST
-109 FSVDRLGIPETY
+109 YAVPRLGIPETY
-121 CADSQQGLRMSAT
+121 CADSQQGLRMSAN
-134 RAWDHND
+134 REWDHRD

-181 LSPAMNLIR
+181 LSPSMNLIR

-201 SEDPYLSGT
+201 SEDPFLSGT
-210 IAAGYVNGVQSEGT
+210 IAAGYVRGVQSEGT

-231 VANNQETNRNNNISQ
+231 IANNQETNRNSNISQ
-246 VSQRAL
+246 ISQRAL

-257 KAFELMVK
+257 KAFEIMVK
-265 ESNPWTIMTSYNKL
+265 ESQPWTIMTSYNKL

-284 VQNYE
+284 LQNRD

-294 VRDEWGWKGMYVSDW
+294 VRDEWGWKGMFVSDW
-309 NAGDDAVAAMLAGND
+309 NAGDDAVAAMEAGND
-324 MLQPGQDKQYQAILE
+324 MLQPGQDKQYQAILD
-339 AAKNGKLPME
+339 AAKSGKLSMDI
-349 VLDANVKRIL
+349 LNANVRRIL
-359 EYVIK
+359 EYIVK
-364 THNFKNYKYSNEP
+364 THNFKGYPYQNEP
-377 DLKAHAQTVREVGAD
+377 PLKAHAQTVREVGAD

-405 TGKRVALFGCTS
+405 SVKRVALFGCTS

-430 SVGHYTVSIIEGM
+430 SVGHYTVSLVEGL
-443 RSAGYEVYKPLIATY
+443 RSAGYEVYKPLISIY
-458 TKHLAAE
+458 KQHLASE

-475 PFSLMPP
+475 PFSLTPP
-482 ARADEKQFTSEELN
+482 ARAEEKSFTSEEMN
-496 AAIEGS
+496 AAIDGS

-525 LKEGEA
+525 LKEGES
-531 QLIKAVSEAYHAKG
+531 QLIKAVSDAYHAKG
-545 KQVVVLLDICSPI
+545 KKVIVLLDICSPI
-558 DVASWQDQVDALVC
+558 DVASWQDQVDGLVC

-600 TFQIKYG
+600 TFQKRYG

-630 GYNKDQAPKERQ
+630 GDNKDAAQKERQ

-663 DSFGKPVAYPFGFG
+663 DSFGKEVAYPFGFG
-677 LSYTTFAYENMSV
+677 LSYTTFAYDNLVVEEKDGLYMIKV
-690 SEANGVYTVKIDVK
+690 DVK
-704 NTGKCAGRN
+704 NTGSRAGRN

-736 YAKTKCL
+736 FAKTGL
-743 KPGETE
+743 LQPGQTE
-749 TVAMQVKTEDLASFN
+749 TVTMDVSTEDLASFN

-771 TDAGL
+771 TDAGV

-781 CSSASDVEAQA
+781 CSSVNDIEAKA

-798 WTKKVHNVMQPNVK
+798 WSQKVHNVLRPNVK

>member
-1 MKGCF
+1 MK
-6 EHNEKTK
+6 T
-13 EHIRK
+13 RY
-18 RLLKKSCIFALGIT
+18 LVSLVIT
-32 KTKFHIVMNKFHK
+32 I
-45 LGLVVMAVVVMCG
+45 AAQCG
-58 YSLRVSAQQLKAE
+58 YSLHVNAQQLNAN
-71 NIDAVVKAMTLE
+71 NIDDVVNAMSIE
-83 EKCHMVLGRGMHFN
+83 EKCHLVLGCGMHFN
-97 DDAKFPGTAGST
+97 DEAKFPGTAGST
-109 FSVDRLGIPETY
+109 YAVPRLGIPATY
-121 CADSQQGLRMSAT
+121 CADSQQGLRMNAN
-134 RAWDHND
+134 RDWDHHD

-160 AAFKVGQGI
+160 AAFKVGKGI

-210 IAAGYVNGVQSEGT
+210 IAAGYVRGVQSEGT

-231 VANNQETNRNNNISQ
+231 IANNQETNRNSNISQ

-257 KAFELMVK
+257 KAFEIMVK
-265 ESNPWTIMTSYNKL
+265 ESDPWTIMTSYNKL

-284 VQNYE
+284 LQNRD

-309 NAGDDAVAAMLAGND
+309 NAGDDAVAAMKAGND
-324 MLQPGQDKQYQAILE
+324 MLQPGQDKQYQAILD
-339 AAKNGKLPME
+339 AAKSGKLSMDI
-349 VLDANVKRIL
+349 LNANVKRIL
-359 EYVIK
+359 EYIVK
-364 THNFKNYKYSNEP
+364 THNFKGYQYGNEP
-377 DLKAHAQTVREVGAD
+377 NLKAHAQIVREVGAD
-392 GIVLLKNSGILPL
+392 GIVLLKNNGILPL

-430 SVGHYTVSIIEGM
+430 SVGHYTVSLIEGM
-443 RSAGYEVYKPLIATY
+443 RSAGYEVYKPLISIYKQHIAS
-458 TKHLAAE
+458 E

-475 PFSLMPP
+475 PFSITPP
-482 ARADEKQFTSEELN
+482 ARAEEKAFTAEETN
-496 AAIEGS
+496 DAIDGS

-516 ADRSESDFY
+516 ADRSEADFY
-525 LKEGEA
+525 LKEGES
-531 QLIKAVSEAYHAKG
+531 QLIKTVSEAYHAKG
-545 KQVVVLLDICSPI
+545 KKVIVLLDICSPI
-558 DVASWQDQVDALVC
+558 DVASWQDQIDALVC

-630 GYNKDQAPKERQ
+630 GYDKDKAPEERN
-642 PQANIDYT
+642 PEANIDYT

-663 DSFGKPVAYPFGFG
+663 DSFGKDVAYPFGFG
-677 LSYTTFAYENMSV
+677 LSYTTFSYDNMNV
-690 SEANGVYTVKIDVK
+690 SEAGGVYTVKVDVK
-704 NTGKCAGRN
+704 NTGSRAGRN

-736 YAKTKCL
+736 YAKTKNL

-749 TVAMQVKTEDLASFN
+749 TITMQVKTEDLASFN

-771 TDAGL
+771 TDAGD

-781 CSSASDVEAQA
+781 CSSANDIEAKA
-792 TAKVKA
+792 TAKVKP

>member
-1 MKGCF
+1 M
-6 EHNEKTK
+6 NTRY
-13 EHIRK
+13 IIS
-18 RLLKKSCIFALGIT
+18 LFA
-32 KTKFHIVMNKFHK
+32 
-45 LGLVVMAVVVMCG
+45 AVAALCG
-58 YSLRVSAQQLKAE
+58 YSMHLSAQQLNAD
-71 NIDAVVKAMTLE
+71 NIDEVVKAMTLE
-83 EKCHMVLGRGMHFN
+83 EKCHLVLGCGMHFN
-97 DDAKFPGTAGST
+97 DEAKFPGTAGSSFGIT
-109 FSVDRLGIPETY
+109 RLGIPETY
-121 CADSQQGLRMSAT
+121 CADSQQGLRMQDH
-134 RAWDHND
+134 RLWDHRD
-141 YYPTDFVAS
+141 YFPTDFVAS

-160 AAFKVGQGI
+160 AAFKVGQDI

-181 LSPAMNLIR
+181 LSPSMNLIR
-190 NPLCGR
+190 NVLCGR

-201 SEDPYLSGT
+201 SEDPFLSGT

-231 VANNQETNRNNNISQ
+231 VANNQETNRSNNISQ

-252 REIYL
+252 RELYL
-257 KAFELMVK
+257 KAFEIMIK

-284 VQNYE
+284 VQNRD

-309 NAGDDAVAAMLAGND
+309 GGGDNAVAAMQAGND
-324 MLQPGQDKQYQAILE
+324 MLQPGTDKQYEAILA
-339 AAKNGKLPME
+339 AAKDGSLKMSD
-349 VLDANVKRIL
+349 LDANVKRIL
-359 EYVIK
+359 EYVVK
-364 THNFKNYKYSNEP
+364 THNFKAYNYSNEP
-377 DLKAHAQTVREVGAD
+377 NLKAHAKVVREVGAD
-392 GIVLLKNSGILPL
+392 GIVLLKNDKAILPL
-405 TGKRVALFGCTS
+405 TGKKVALFGCTS

-430 SVGHYTVSIIEGM
+430 SIGHYTVSLIEGL
-443 RSAGYEVYKPLIATY
+443 RSAGYEVYKPLIDIY
-458 TKHLAAE
+458 SQHLAAE

-475 PFSLMPP
+475 PFSLTPP
-482 ARADEKQFTSEELN
+482 ARAEEKQLSAEEMA
-496 AAIEGS
+496 AAIDGS
-502 DVAIISL
+502 DVAIITI

-516 ADRSESDFY
+516 ADRPESDFY
-525 LKEGEA
+525 LKEGEK

-545 KQVVVLLDICSPI
+545 KKVVVLLDICSPI

-630 GYNKDQAPKERQ
+630 GADKEAAAKERQ
-642 PQANIDYT
+642 PQKDIDYT

-677 LSYTTFAYENMSV
+677 LSYTTFEYDDMEI
-690 SEANGVYTVKIDVK
+690 EEENGVYTVKVDVK
-704 NTGKCAGRN
+704 NTGNRAGRN

-736 YAKTKCL
+736 YAKTKL
-743 KPGETE
+743 LQPGEEE
-749 TVAMQVKTEDLASFN
+749 TITMKVSTSDLASFN
-764 EKASAWK
+764 EKTSAWK
-771 TDAGL
+771 TDAGV

-781 CSSASDVEAQA
+781 CSSANDVETKA

-798 WTKKVHNVMQPNVK
+798 WTKKVNNVMKPNVK

>member
-1 MKGCF
+1 MSSNRPFLTLGF
-6 EHNEKTK
+6 
-13 EHIRK
+13 IVA
-18 RLLKKSCIFALGIT
+18 ALCAYAQP
-32 KTKFHIVMNKFHK
+32 K
-45 LGLVVMAVVVMCG
+45 LNVN
-58 YSLRVSAQQLKAE
+58 
-71 NIDAVVKAMTLE
+71 NIDEVVKAMTLE
-83 EKCHMVLGRGMHFN
+83 EKCHFVLGCGMHFN
-97 DDAKFPGTAGST
+97 DEAKFPGTAGST
-109 FSVDRLGIPETY
+109 FGIARLGIPETY
-121 CADSQQGLRMSAT
+121 CADSQQGLRMDSK
-134 RAWDHND
+134 RVWDHND

-160 AAFKVGQGI
+160 AAYKVGKGI

-181 LSPAMNLIR
+181 LSPSMNLIR

-231 VANNQETNRNNNISQ
+231 IANNQETNRNNNISQ
-246 VSQRAL
+246 ISQRAL

-257 KAFELMVK
+257 KAFEIMIK

-284 VQNYE
+284 VQNHE

-309 NAGDDAVAAMLAGND
+309 NAGDDAVAAMKAGND
-324 MLQPGQDKQYQAILE
+324 MLQPGQDRQYQAILA
-339 AAKNGKLPME
+339 AAKSGELS
-349 VLDANVKRIL
+349 LDILNANVKRIL
-359 EYVIK
+359 EYVVK
-364 THNFKNYKYSNEP
+364 THNFKGYKAGNNP
-377 DLKAHAQTVREVGAD
+377 NLKVHAKVVREVGAD

-405 TGKRVALFGCTS
+405 AGKRIALFGCTS
-417 YDWISGGSGFGGT
+417 YDWISGGSGFGGI
-430 SVGHYTVSIIEGM
+430 SVGHYTVSLIEGM
-443 RSAGYEVYKPLIATY
+443 RSAGYEVYKPLITLY
-458 TKHLAAE
+458 TKHIADE

-475 PFSLMPP
+475 QFSLLPP
-482 ARADEKQFTSEELN
+482 ARADERQFTAEELN
-496 AAIEGS
+496 AAIAGS

-516 ADRSESDFY
+516 ADRSEADFY
-525 LKEGEA
+525 LKEGEK

-558 DVASWQDQVDALVC
+558 DVASWQDQIDGLVC

-600 TFQIKYG
+600 TFEIKYG

-630 GYNKDQAPKERQ
+630 GRNKEDDKKRE

-677 LSYTTFAYENMSV
+677 LSYTTFDYENLSCSV
-690 SEANGVYTVKIDVK
+690 DGDIVTVTVDVK
-704 NTGKCAGRN
+704 NTGFRVGRN

-736 YAKTKCL
+736 YAKTKLL
-743 KPGETE
+743 KPGEKE
-749 TVAMQVKTEDLASFN
+749 TVKMKVSIEDLASFN

-771 TDAGL
+771 TDAGV

-781 CSSASDVEAQA
+781 CSSANDVEVKE
-792 TAKVKA
+792 TVKVKA
-798 WTKKVHNVMQPNVK
+798 WTKKVNNVMKPNVK
-812 LNLLKR
+812 LNLLRR

>member
-1 MKGCF
+1 MKRTILTFGVIIAALCSYAQP
-6 EHNEKTK
+6 KLSAD
-13 EHIRK
+13 HIDK
-18 RLLKKSCIFALGIT
+18 
-32 KTKFHIVMNKFHK
+32 V
-45 LGLVVMAVVVMCG
+45 
-58 YSLRVSAQQLKAE
+58 
-71 NIDAVVKAMTLE
+71 IDAMTLE
-83 EKCHMVLGRGMHFN
+83 EKCHLVLGCGMHFN
-97 DDAKFPGTAGST
+97 DEAKFPGTAGSS
-109 FSVDRLGIPETY
+109 FGIPRLGIPETY
-121 CADSQQGLRMSAT
+121 CADSQQGLRMQNH
-134 RAWDHND
+134 RPFDHRD

-181 LSPAMNLIR
+181 LSPSMNLIR
-190 NPLCGR
+190 NVLCGR

-231 VANNQETNRNNNISQ
+231 IANNQETNRSNNISQ
-246 VSQRAL
+246 MSQRAL

-257 KAFELMVK
+257 RAFEIMIK

-309 NAGDDAVAAMLAGND
+309 GGGDNAVAAMQAGND
-324 MLQPGQDKQYQAILE
+324 MLQPGQDKQYEAIL
-339 AAKNGKLPME
+339 AAVKSGQLPID
-349 VLDANVKRIL
+349 VLNANVKRIL
-359 EYVIK
+359 EYVVK
-364 THNFKNYKYSNEP
+364 THNFKNAQSTMHHAQLAAPTCPAEN
-377 DLKAHAQTVREVGAD
+377 LKAHAQVVRKVGAD
-392 GIVLLKNSGILPL
+392 GIVLLKNNGILPL

-430 SVGHYTVSIIEGM
+430 SVGHYTVSLVEGM
-443 RSAGYEVYKPLIATY
+443 RSAGYEVFKPLISLY
-458 TKHLAAE
+458 TKHIADE

-475 PFSLMPP
+475 QFSLQPP
-482 ARADEKQFTSEELN
+482 ARAEEKQFTADEMN
-496 AAIEGS
+496 AAIAGS
-502 DVAIISL
+502 DVAIITL

-516 ADRSESDFY
+516 ADRPESDFY
-525 LKEGEA
+525 LKEGEK

-545 KQVVVLLDICSPI
+545 KKVVVLLDICSPI
-558 DVASWQDQVDALVC
+558 DVASWQDQVDAVVC

-607 DAYADKNFPANVDDK
+607 DAYADRNFPANVDDK
-622 TLGAMFMW
+622 TMGAMFMW
-630 GYNKDQAPKERQ
+630 GRNKDDNKKRE
-642 PQANIDYT
+642 PQKDIDFT
-650 NYEEDIYVGYRYF
+650 NYEEDIFVGYRYF
-663 DSFGKPVAYPFGFG
+663 DSFGKPVAYPFGYG
-677 LSYTTFAYENMSV
+677 LSYTTFAYDNLTCSV
-690 SEANGVYTVKIDVK
+690 NGDAITVTVNVK
-704 NTGKCAGRN
+704 NTGARAGRN

-736 YAKTKCL
+736 YAKTRLL
-743 KPGETE
+743 KPGESE
-749 TVAMQVKTEDLASFN
+749 TITMKLSAEDLASFN

-771 TDAGL
+771 TDAGV

-781 CSSASDVEAQA
+781 CSSANDVEAKT

-798 WTKKVHNVMQPNVK
+798 WTKKVHNVMKPNVK
-812 LNLLKR
+812 LNLLRR

>member
-1 MKGCF
+1 MK
-6 EHNEKTK
+6 T
-13 EHIRK
+13 RY
-18 RLLKKSCIFALGIT
+18 LVSLVIT
-32 KTKFHIVMNKFHK
+32 I
-45 LGLVVMAVVVMCG
+45 AAQCG
-58 YSLRVSAQQLKAE
+58 YSLHVNAQQLNAN
-71 NIDAVVKAMTLE
+71 NIDDVVNAMTIE
-83 EKCHMVLGRGMHFN
+83 EKCHLVLGCGMHFN
-97 DDAKFPGTAGST
+97 DEAKFPGTAGST
-109 FSVDRLGIPETY
+109 YAVPRLGIPATY
-121 CADSQQGLRMSAT
+121 CADSQQGLRMNAN
-134 RAWDHND
+134 RDWDHHD

-160 AAFKVGQGI
+160 AAFKVGKGI

-210 IAAGYVNGVQSEGT
+210 IAAGYVRGVQSEGT

-231 VANNQETNRNNNISQ
+231 IANNQETNRNSNISQ

-257 KAFELMVK
+257 KAFEIMVK
-265 ESNPWTIMTSYNKL
+265 ESDPWTIMTSYNKL

-284 VQNYE
+284 LQNRD

-309 NAGDDAVAAMLAGND
+309 NAGDDAVAAMKAGND
-324 MLQPGQDKQYQAILE
+324 MLQPGQDKQYQAILD
-339 AAKNGKLPME
+339 AAKSGKLSMDI
-349 VLDANVKRIL
+349 LNANVKRIL
-359 EYVIK
+359 EYIVK
-364 THNFKNYKYSNEP
+364 THNFKGYQYGNEP
-377 DLKAHAQTVREVGAD
+377 NLKAHAQIVREVGAD
-392 GIVLLKNSGILPL
+392 GIVLLKNNGILPL

-430 SVGHYTVSIIEGM
+430 SVGHYTVSLIEGM
-443 RSAGYEVYKPLIATY
+443 RSAGYEVYKPLISIYKQHIAS
-458 TKHLAAE
+458 E

-475 PFSLMPP
+475 PFSITPP
-482 ARADEKQFTSEELN
+482 ARAEEKAFTAEEMN
-496 AAIEGS
+496 DAIDGS

-516 ADRSESDFY
+516 ADRSEADFY
-525 LKEGEA
+525 LKEGES
-531 QLIKAVSEAYHAKG
+531 QLIKTVSEAYHAKD
-545 KQVVVLLDICSPI
+545 KKVIVLLDICSPI
-558 DVASWQDQVDALVC
+558 DVASWQNQVDALVC

-630 GYNKDQAPKERQ
+630 GYDKDKALEERN
-642 PQANIDYT
+642 PEANIDYT

-663 DSFGKPVAYPFGFG
+663 DSFGKDVAYPFGFG
-677 LSYTTFAYENMSV
+677 LSYTTFSYDNMNV
-690 SEANGVYTVKIDVK
+690 SEAGGVYTVKVDVK
-704 NTGKCAGRN
+704 NTGSRAGRN

-736 YAKTKCL
+736 YAKTKNL

-749 TVAMQVKTEDLASFN
+749 TITMQVKTEDLASFN

-771 TDAGL
+771 TDAGD

-781 CSSASDVEAQA
+781 CSSANDIEAKA
-792 TAKVKA
+792 TAKVKP

>member
-1 MKGCF
+1 M
-6 EHNEKTK
+6 
-13 EHIRK
+13 
-18 RLLKKSCIFALGIT
+18 KKSMRYILG
-32 KTKFHIVMNKFHK
+32 V
-45 LGLVVMAVVVMCG
+45 AVVCG
-58 YSLRVSAQQLKAE
+58 CSLSASAQQLKAD
-71 NIDAVVKAMTLE
+71 NIDDVVKAMTLE
-83 EKCHMVLGRGMHFN
+83 EKCHMVLGRGMHYN
-97 DDAKFPGTAGST
+97 DDDKFPGTAGST
-109 FSVDRLGIPETY
+109 FFVERLGIPETY
-121 CADSQQGLRMSAT
+121 CADSQQGLRMNAK

-141 YYPTDFVAS
+141 YYPTDYVAS

-160 AAFKVGQGI
+160 AAFRVGQGI

-210 IAAGYVNGVQSEGT
+210 IAAGYVRGVQSEGT

-257 KAFELMVK
+257 KAFEIMVK
-265 ESNPWTIMTSYNKL
+265 ESDPWTIMTSYNKL

-284 VQNYE
+284 VQNRE

-324 MLQPGQDKQYQAILE
+324 MLQPGQDKQYEAILQ
-339 AAKNGKLPME
+339 AAKSGKLPME

-359 EYVIK
+359 EYVVK
-364 THNFKNYKYSNEP
+364 THNFKGYKSTNNP

-405 TGKRVALFGCTS
+405 KGKRVALFGCTS

-430 SVGHYTVSIIEGM
+430 SVGHYTVSLVEGM
-443 RSAGYEVYKPLIATY
+443 RSAGYEVYKPLVGIY
-458 TKHLAAE
+458 TKHLADE
-465 EKRLFPNGRP
+465 EKRLFPEGRP
-475 PFSLMPP
+475 AFSLLPP
-482 ARADEKQFTSEELN
+482 ARADEKQFTADELK

-516 ADRSESDFY
+516 ADRSEADFY
-525 LKEGEA
+525 LKDGEA
-531 QLIKAVSEAYHAKG
+531 KLIKAVSEAYHAQG
-545 KQVVVLLDICSPI
+545 KQVVALLDICSPI

-582 SVADVL
+582 AVADVL
-588 SGKVNPSGKLPM
+588 SGRVNPSGKLPM

-607 DAYADKNFPANVDDK
+607 DAYADRNFPANVDDK

-630 GYNKDQAPKERQ
+630 GYDKDKAPKERKLE
-642 PQANIDYT
+642 ANIDYT

-677 LSYTTFAYENMSV
+677 LSYTTFSYADAAAIVDGDVVTVSV
-690 SEANGVYTVKIDVK
+690 KVT
-704 NTGKCAGRN
+704 NTGQRAGRN

-736 YAKTKCL
+736 YAKTRL
-743 KPGETE
+743 LQPGQSE
-749 TVAMQVKTEDLASFN
+749 TVTMKVKTSDLASFN

-771 TDAGL
+771 TDAGTYSFL
-776 YTFMI
+776 I
-781 CSSASDVEAQA
+781 CSSANSVEAKA

-798 WTKKVHNVMQPNVK
+798 WSQKVNNVMKPNVK

>member
-1 MKGCF
+1 MRKTIVTFGC
-6 EHNEKTK
+6 
-13 EHIRK
+13 IAAAM
-18 RLLKKSCIFALGIT
+18 CAFAQP
-32 KTKFHIVMNKFHK
+32 K
-45 LGLVVMAVVVMCG
+45 LNVN
-58 YSLRVSAQQLKAE
+58 
-71 NIDAVVKAMTLE
+71 NIDEVVNAMTLE
-83 EKCHMVLGRGMHFN
+83 EKCHLVLGCGMHFN
-97 DDAKFPGTAGST
+97 DEAKFPGTAGST
-109 FSVDRLGIPETY
+109 LGIERLGIPETY
-121 CADSQQGLRMSAT
+121 CADSQQGLRMDSK
-134 RAWDHND
+134 RQWDHRD

-169 GNEVREFGLDWI
+169 GNEVKEFGLDWI

-210 IAAGYVNGVQSEGT
+210 IAAGYVRGVQSEGT

-231 VANNQETNRNNNISQ
+231 VANNQETNRSNNISQ
-246 VSQRAL
+246 MSQRAL

-257 KAFELMVK
+257 RAFEIMVK
-265 ESNPWTIMTSYNKL
+265 ESDPWTIMTSYNKL

-284 VQNYE
+284 VQNHE

-309 NAGDDAVAAMLAGND
+309 GGGDNAVAAMLAGND
-324 MLQPGQDKQYQAILE
+324 MLQPGQDRQYEAIL
-339 AAKNGKLPME
+339 AATKSGELPME

-359 EYVIK
+359 EYIVK
-364 THNFKNYKYSNEP
+364 THNFKGYKAGNEP
-377 DLKAHAQTVREVGAD
+377 DLKAHAQVVREVGAD
-392 GIVLLKNSGILPL
+392 GIVLLKNNGILPL

-430 SVGHYTVSIIEGM
+430 SIGHYTVSLVEGM
-443 RSAGYEVYKPLIATY
+443 RSAGYEVYKPLTSLY
-458 TKHLAAE
+458 TKHIADE

-475 PFSLMPP
+475 QFSLQPP
-482 ARADEKQFTSEELN
+482 ARAEEKQLTTEEMD
-496 AAIEGS
+496 AAIAGS
-502 DVAIISL
+502 DVAIISI

-516 ADRSESDFY
+516 ADRSETDFY
-525 LKEGEA
+525 LKEGEK
-531 QLIKAVSEAYHAKG
+531 QLIKSVSEAYHAKG
-545 KQVVVLLDICSPI
+545 KKVVVLLDICSPI
-558 DVASWQDQVDALVC
+558 DVASWQDQVDAVVC

-600 TFQIKYG
+600 TFQLNYG

-630 GYNKDQAPKERQ
+630 GRNKDDDKKRE
-642 PQANIDYT
+642 PQANIDFT

-677 LSYTTFAYENMSV
+677 LSYTTFGYENLTV
-690 SEANGVYTVKIDVK
+690 SEANGVYTVKVDVR
-704 NTGKCAGRN
+704 NTGSHAGRN

-736 YAKTKCL
+736 YAKTRL
-743 KPGETE
+743 LQPGQTE
-749 TVAMQVKTEDLASFN
+749 TVTMTVKTEGLASFN

-771 TDAGL
+771 TDAGV

-781 CSSASDVEAQA
+781 CSSANDVEAQT

-798 WTKKVHNVMQPNVK
+798 WSQKVNNVMKPNVK
-812 LNLLKR
+812 LNLLRR

>member
-1 MKGCF
+1 M
-6 EHNEKTK
+6 
-13 EHIRK
+13 
-18 RLLKKSCIFALGIT
+18 KKSMRYILG
-32 KTKFHIVMNKFHK
+32 V
-45 LGLVVMAVVVMCG
+45 AVVCG
-58 YSLRVSAQQLKAE
+58 CSLSASAQQLKAD
-71 NIDAVVKAMTLE
+71 NIDDVVKAMTLE
-83 EKCHMVLGRGMHFN
+83 EKCHMVLGRGMHYN
-97 DDAKFPGTAGST
+97 DDDKFPGTAGST
-109 FSVDRLGIPETY
+109 FFVERLGIPETY
-121 CADSQQGLRMSAT
+121 CADSQQGLRMNAK

-210 IAAGYVNGVQSEGT
+210 IAAGYVRGVQSEGT

-257 KAFELMVK
+257 KAFEIMVK
-265 ESNPWTIMTSYNKL
+265 ESDPWTIMTSYNKL

-284 VQNYE
+284 VQNRE

-324 MLQPGQDKQYQAILE
+324 MLQPGQDKQYEAILQ
-339 AAKNGKLPME
+339 AAKSGKLPME

-359 EYVIK
+359 EYVVK
-364 THNFKNYKYSNEP
+364 THNFKGYKSTNNP

-405 TGKRVALFGCTS
+405 KGKRVALFGCTS

-430 SVGHYTVSIIEGM
+430 SVGHYTVSLVEGM
-443 RSAGYEVYKPLIATY
+443 RSAGYEVYKPLVGIY
-458 TKHLAAE
+458 TKHLADE
-465 EKRLFPNGRP
+465 EKRLFPEGRP
-475 PFSLMPP
+475 AFSLLPP
-482 ARADEKQFTSEELN
+482 ARADEKQFTADELK

-516 ADRSESDFY
+516 ADRSEADFY
-525 LKEGEA
+525 LKDGEA
-531 QLIKAVSEAYHAKG
+531 KLIKAVSEAYHAQG

-582 SVADVL
+582 AVADVL
-588 SGKVNPSGKLPM
+588 SGRVNPSGKLPM

-607 DAYADKNFPANVDDK
+607 DAYADRNFPANVDDK

-630 GYNKDQAPKERQ
+630 GYDKDKAPKERKLE
-642 PQANIDYT
+642 ANIDYT

-677 LSYTTFAYENMSV
+677 LSYTTFSYADAAAIVDGDVVTVSV
-690 SEANGVYTVKIDVK
+690 KVT
-704 NTGKCAGRN
+704 NTGQRAGRN

-736 YAKTKCL
+736 YAKTRL
-743 KPGETE
+743 LQPGQSE
-749 TVAMQVKTEDLASFN
+749 TVTMKVKTSDLASFN

-771 TDAGL
+771 TDAGTYSFL
-776 YTFMI
+776 I
-781 CSSASDVEAQA
+781 CSSANSVEAKA

-798 WTKKVHNVMQPNVK
+798 WSQKVNNVMKPNVK

>member
-1 MKGCF
+1 
-6 EHNEKTK
+6 
-13 EHIRK
+13 
-18 RLLKKSCIFALGIT
+18 
-32 KTKFHIVMNKFHK
+32 
-45 LGLVVMAVVVMCG
+45 
-58 YSLRVSAQQLKAE
+58 
-71 NIDAVVKAMTLE
+71 
-83 EKCHMVLGRGMHFN
+83 MHYN
-97 DDAKFPGTAGST
+97 DDDKFPGTAGSS
-109 FSVDRLGIPETY
+109 FGVARLGIPETY
-121 CADSQQGLRMSAT
+121 CADSQQGLRMNAK
-134 RAWDHND
+134 RVWDHRD

-150 MTLAS
+150 PTLAS

-160 AAFKVGQGI
+160 AAFKIGQGI

-210 IAAGYVNGVQSEGT
+210 IAAGYVRGVQSEGT

-257 KAFELMVK
+257 KAFEIMVK
-265 ESNPWTIMTSYNKL
+265 ESDPWTIMTSYNKL

-284 VQNYE
+284 VQNHE

-324 MLQPGQDKQYQAILE
+324 MLQPGQPKQYEAILA
-339 AAKNGKLPME
+339 AAKSGKLPME
-349 VLDANVKRIL
+349 VLNANIKRIL
-359 EYVIK
+359 EYVVK
-364 THNFKNYKYSNEP
+364 TNSFKGYKYSNEP
-377 DLKAHAQTVREVGAD
+377 NLKAHAQVVREVGAD
-392 GIVLLKNSGILPL
+392 GIVLLKNNGILPL
-405 TGKRVALFGCTS
+405 TSHLSLLTSKLRVALFGCTS

-430 SVGHYTVSIIEGM
+430 SVGHYTVSLVEGM
-443 RSAGYEVYKPLIATY
+443 RSVGYEVYKPLIAAY
-458 TKHLAAE
+458 TQHLAAE
-465 EKRLFPNGRP
+465 EKRLFPDGRP
-475 PFSLMPP
+475 PFSLLPP
-482 ARADEKQFTSEELN
+482 ARADEKQFTDDELS
-496 AAIEGS
+496 AAVNES

-516 ADRSESDFY
+516 ADRSEADFY
-525 LKEGEA
+525 LKEGEK

-545 KQVVVLLDICSPI
+545 KKVVVLLDICSPI
-558 DVASWQDQVDALVC
+558 DVASWQDQIDALVC

-588 SGKVNPSGKLPM
+588 SGRVNPSGKLPM

-630 GYNKDQAPKERQ
+630 GYDKDKAPKERK
-642 PQANIDYT
+642 PEANIDFT

-663 DSFGKPVAYPFGFG
+663 DSFRKPVAYPFGYG

-690 SEANGVYTVKIDVK
+690 TEADGIYTVKVDVK
-704 NTGKCAGRN
+704 NTGDCAGRN

-736 YAKTKCL
+736 YAKTRLL
-743 KPGETE
+743 KTGESE
-749 TVAMQVKTEDLASFN
+749 TITMTVKAEDLASFN

-771 TDAGL
+771 TDAGV
-776 YTFMI
+776 YTFLI
-781 CSSASDVEAQA
+781 CSSANDVEAHA

-798 WTKKVHNVMQPNVK
+798 WTKKVNNVMKPNVK

>member
-1 MKGCF
+1 MK
-6 EHNEKTK
+6 
-13 EHIRK
+13 RK
-18 RLLKKSCIFALGIT
+18 LLYFLAL
-32 KTKFHIVMNKFHK
+32 FP
-45 LGLVVMAVVVMCG
+45 LMA
-58 YSLRVSAQQLKAE
+58 SAQQLTAE
-71 NIDAVVKAMTLE
+71 NIDDVVNAMTLE
-83 EKCHMVLGRGMHFN
+83 EKCHLVLGCGMHYN
-97 DDAKFPGTAGST
+97 EDDKFPGTAGSS
-109 FSVDRLGIPETY
+109 FGVARLGIPETY
-121 CADSQQGLRMSAT
+121 CADSQQGLRMNSK
-134 RAWDHND
+134 RAWDHRD
-141 YYPTDFVAS
+141 YFPTDFVAS
-150 MTLAS
+150 MTLSS

-169 GNEVREFGLDWI
+169 GNEVKEFGLDWI
-181 LSPAMNLIR
+181 LSPSMNLIR

-201 SEDPYLSGT
+201 SEDPFLSGT
-210 IAAGYVNGVQSEGT
+210 IAAGYVKGVQSEGT

-231 VANNQETNRNNNISQ
+231 VANNQETNRSNNISQ

-257 KAFELMVK
+257 KAFEIMIK
-265 ESNPWTIMTSYNKL
+265 ESDPWTIMTSYNKL

-284 VQNYE
+284 VQNHE

-309 NAGDDAVAAMLAGND
+309 GGGDNAVAAMLAGND
-324 MLQPGQDKQYQAILE
+324 MLQPGTPKQFEEILA
-339 AAKNGKLPME
+339 AAKSGELPMA
-349 VLDANVKRIL
+349 VLDANVNRIL
-359 EYVIK
+359 EYVVK
-364 THNFKNYKYSNEP
+364 THNFKKAGHQCQKPCCVPIGSAEN
-377 DLKAHAQTVREVGAD
+377 LKAHALVVREVGAD

-405 TGKRVALFGCTS
+405 AGKKVALFGCTS

-430 SVGHYTVSIIEGM
+430 SVGHYTVSLIEGM
-443 RSAGYEVYKPLIATY
+443 RSAGYEVYKPLIGIY
-458 TKHLAAE
+458 TQHIAAE
-465 EKRLFPNGRP
+465 EKRLYPEGRP
-475 PFSLMPP
+475 PFSLTPP
-482 ARADEKQFTSEELN
+482 ARAEEILLSAEDMN
-496 AAIEGS
+496 TAIEGS
-502 DVAIISL
+502 DVAIITL

-516 ADRSESDFY
+516 ADRPESDFY
-525 LKEGEA
+525 LKEGEK

-545 KQVVVLLDICSPI
+545 KKVIALLDICSPI

-630 GYNKDQAPKERQ
+630 GRNKDDNKVRE
-642 PQANIDYT
+642 PQKDIDFT

-677 LSYTTFAYENMSV
+677 LSYTTFAYENLRV
-690 SEANGVYTVKIDVK
+690 SETGGVYTIQVDVK
-704 NTGKCAGRN
+704 NTGSKAGRN

-736 YAKTKCL
+736 YAKTKL
-743 KPGETE
+743 LQPGETE
-749 TVAMQVKTEDLASFN
+749 TITMKVSIEDLASFN

-781 CSSASDVEAQA
+781 CSSANDIEAKA
-792 TAKVKA
+792 TAKVKG
-798 WTKKVHNVMQPNVK
+798 WTKKVNNVMKPNVK
-812 LNLLKR
+812 LNLLRR

>member
-1 MKGCF
+1 MNTHRF
-6 EHNEKTK
+6 N
-13 EHIRK
+13 
-18 RLLKKSCIFALGIT
+18 
-32 KTKFHIVMNKFHK
+32 IVSI
-45 LGLVVMAVVVMCG
+45 AVVALCG
-58 YSLRVSAQQLKAE
+58 YSLNMSAQKLTPT
-71 NIDAVVKAMTLE
+71 NIDEVVKAMTLE

-109 FSVDRLGIPETY
+109 FSVERLGIPETY
-121 CADSQQGLRMSAT
+121 CADSQQGLRMNAT

-210 IAAGYVNGVQSEGT
+210 IAAGYVRGVQSEGT

-257 KAFELMVK
+257 KAFEIMVK

-284 VQNYE
+284 VQNHE

-339 AAKNGKLPME
+339 AAKSGKLPME

-359 EYVIK
+359 EYVVK
-364 THNFKNYKYSNEP
+364 THNFKGYKYNNAP
-377 DLKAHAQTVREVGAD
+377 DLKAHAQVVREVGAD
-392 GIVLLKNSGILPL
+392 GIVLLKNGGNSQTTCPLPL
-405 TGKRVALFGCTS
+405 APNIKSVALFGCTS

-430 SVGHYTVSIIEGM
+430 SVGHYTVSLIEGL
-443 RSAGYEVYKPLIATY
+443 RSAGYEVFKPLIDAY
-458 TKHLAAE
+458 TQHLAAE
-465 EKRLFPNGRP
+465 EKRLFPDGRP
-475 PFSLMPP
+475 PFSLTPP
-482 ARADEKQFTSEELN
+482 ARADEKQFTADELN

-516 ADRSESDFY
+516 ADRSEADFY

-545 KQVVVLLDICSPI
+545 KQVIVLLDICSPI
-558 DVASWQDQVDALVC
+558 DVASWQNQVDALVC

-588 SGKVNPSGKLPM
+588 SGRVNPSGKLPM

-607 DAYADKNFPANVDDK
+607 DAYADRNFPSNVDDK

-630 GYNKDQAPKERQ
+630 GYNKDAAPQDRKPE
-642 PQANIDYT
+642 ANIDFT

-663 DSFGKPVAYPFGFG
+663 DSFNKPVAYPFGFG
-677 LSYTTFAYENMSV
+677 LSYTTFAYTDATAIV
-690 SEANGVYTVKIDVK
+690 DGDAITVTVKVT
-704 NTGKCAGRN
+704 NTGQRAGRN

-736 YAKTKCL
+736 YAKTRL
-743 KPGETE
+743 LQPGESE
-749 TVAMQVKTEDLASFN
+749 TITMKVSTADLASFN

-771 TDAGL
+771 TDSGL

-781 CSSASDVEAQA
+781 CSSANDIEAKT
-792 TAKVKA
+792 TAKIKA
-798 WTKKVHNVMQPNVK
+798 WTKKVNNVMKPNVK
-812 LNLLKR
+812 LNLLRR